1 MLRSPPSA
9 SPSLVEERHPSIPPY
24 RRAPLR
30 WSRSATLR
38 YRRARSPFPLVEKRH
53 PSIPPSTIPFPA
65 GRGAPSERSEH
76 DASRDHRN
84 MTLEIH
90 TQHRVTTSRGSSPS
104 GSSHLDDRGK
114 GRPLMIKSRS
124 AGLLMPAERAPFPL
138 EPAPTNTT
146 STGAD
151 HRPRKSRFSGRF
163 RGSYI
168 RTGPTPSTGSP
179 RLEAPRLAARR
190 TSTTDHGSRPEG
202 AITGRPGQPPSSA
215 GCRRGAGW
223 GRRRG
228 RAPTS
233 APRGSW

>member
-1 MLRSPPSA
+1 MASRMLRSPPSA
-9 SPSLVEERHPSIPPY
+9 SPSLVEERHPSIPP
-24 RRAPLR
+24 
-30 WSRSATLR
+30 SA
-38 YRRARSPFPLVEKRH
+38 SPSLVEKRH

-90 TQHRVTTSRGSSPS
+90 TQHRVTASRGSSPS

-114 GRPLMIKSRS
+114 GRPPDDQVEERRSLDASRARPPS
-124 AGLLMPAERAPFPL
+124 SRNPP
-138 EPAPTNTT
+138 PTNTT

-151 HRPRKSRFSGRF
+151 HRPRKSGFSGRF

-202 AITGRPGQPPSSA
+202 AITGRPGHPPSPA